1 MTTENDE
8 LLIKVRRY
16 QASMLKDAYHDL
28 MEDEGYR
35 KLVTFLLDTVYAPED
50 IYATAEAFG
59 VMYDYSIKRLKDEPA
74 AMFSKLMELN
84 RLTDEIDRSLA
95 QKIGGASEITG
106 ATYGDA
112 LRACDNRKDRER
124 HVGLLVECV
133 TSLHQLTRH
142 PLNAFMFKGI
152 KLLLLYL
159 GRPKAIKVVEEGYN
173 TLLGIEDISRFGEVV
188 RKREL
193 ERLAGVYGD

>member
-1 MTTENDE
+1 MTAENDE

-16 QASMLKDAYHDL
+16 QASMLKDAYRDL

-50 IYATAEAFG
+50 VYATAEAFG
-59 VMYDYSIKRLKDEPA
+59 VMYDYSIKRLQDEPA

-84 RLTDEIDRSLA
+84 RLTDEIDRSMA

-106 ATYGDA
+106 AAYGDA
-112 LRACDNRKDRER
+112 LRACDNREDRER
-124 HVGLLVECV
+124 HIGLFVKCV

-152 KLLLLYL
+152 KLLLPFLD
-159 GRPKAIKVVEEGYN
+159 RPKAIKVVEEGYN